1 MDDLKPPAPPVGA
14 DTFAP
19 AAPQKVPLPEVETE
33 TKSAETKPAKRTVR
47 FYKNPVGPLIE
58 AAEDAEK
65 ERQKLHAELRA
76 HLLEANQLDDDTVV
90 DELHPHVHEHAL
102 LRGYDPIKVLDPETM
117 KWVDRPCWQMQALVA
132 HFHAHGLRHDSR
144 ISDGMFE
151 RALHDVLHGR
161 A

>member
-19 AAPQKVPLPEVETE
+19 AARQKVPLPEVETE
-33 TKSAETKPAKRTVR
+33 TTPAKRSVR
-47 FYKNPVGPLIE
+47 FYKNPVGPLI
-58 AAEDAEK
+58 AAAQAAQD
-65 ERQKLHAELRA
+65 ERQKLHAEMRA
-76 HLLEANQLDDDTVV
+76 HLVEANQLEASTVA

-102 LRGYDPIKVLDPETM
+102 LRGYDPIQVLDPETM
-117 KWVDRPCWQMQALVA
+117 KWVERPCWQMQALVG

-144 ISDGMFE
+144 ISDEMFE